1 MLRLVGPFIVC
12 SLALANTP
20 AIAQAGAT
28 PLPASGEAAA
38 QQPASAPS
46 VAGELC
52 PTLEQAAGENGLPF
66 DFFVR
71 ASYGKKVASTR
82 WRSAPRAL
90 KALRNSWGTPSS
102 GCTLRVRGCLLLRLF
117 RLDIW
122 TASLRVLSW
131 ACLGAWLFF
140 VAKPRWQVIQRRL
153 SMPCR
158 CLETLLCKDVRG
170 ALPPSTT
177 SHLSIDRQ
185 AVP

>member
-71 ASYGKKVASTR
+71 VIWQESRFNALAVSPKGAQGIAQFMGNAVIGLYPPRSWLFVAPIS
-82 WRSAPRAL
+82 L
-90 KALRNSWGTPSS
+90 
-102 GCTLRVRGCLLLRLF
+102 
-117 RLDIW
+117 LDIW

-158 CLETLLCKDVRG
+158 CRETLLCKDVRG